1 MGWRR
6 WFPRFAGRNP
16 AHGASAP
23 RAPGEANGR
32 GTGNDTGAALDAAL
46 ALLQSG
52 DPVDGERAL
61 ALLDPIA
68 STASGPEARRAL
80 ELSGQYLH
88 SLGELDR
95 AAQALGR
102 AHALAP
108 EDVPVNFRLATVQL
122 ALGEAEAALDHFTLA
137 LHYEPGLFAACEGR
151 VQALKALGRAAE
163 EEAAVAAFL
172 ARNPGHVPAT
182 CTLAGLRYA
191 ASDYDGAVALL
202 EPLAQANPGDRDACN
217 LLGLIL
223 GRELCQFD
231 RSKALLAGVL
241 ATSPGWPPAMVN
253 LAWMHF
259 ETGEHDQGVAL
270 IDQVLAVSPQD
281 DEARLVKSYANL
293 KRGRFAEGWRDYHAR
308 LTRPSARERPYRF
321 PRWDG
326 SAAPQARMLVY
337 AEQGLGDHIMFASC
351 FAQARAMVG
360 SLTIECHP
368 KLVALFTRSFPDC
381 DVRPSVPFGEPAR
394 WLDEVPPFDLQAP
407 MGDLPAYFR
416 GDWAS
421 FPGHAGYLR
430 ADPARVAHWRE
441 RLDGLGA
448 GSTFGLSWAGGAP
461 GTRRHLRSL
470 PPEAVLPLLR
480 LDARF
485 VSLQY
490 GDCTA
495 DLAAIRELSGV
506 ALPHWPETIEDY
518 DDTAA
523 LVCALDGVVSV
534 CTAIVHLSGALGRP
548 VWVLT
553 PSVPE
558 WRYLHE
564 GERLPWYPSARL
576 VRQVVPGDWAVPVAA
591 LLARLEERPG
601 VATNGRE

>member
-1 MGWRR
+1 MDWRR
-6 WFPRFAGRNP
+6 WLGL
-16 AHGASAP
+16 AP
-23 RAPGEANGR
+23 VRAEA
-32 GTGNDTGAALDAAL
+32 GAAAPAPADDGAGARAKALDEAL

-52 DPVDGERAL
+52 SPGDAARAVAMLEPVAR
-61 ALLDPIA
+61 
-68 STASGPEARRAL
+68 SASGAQARRAL
-80 ELSGQYLH
+80 ELLGQHFH
-88 SLGELDR
+88 SMGELAR
-95 AAQALGR
+95 AAEALGR

-108 EDVPVNFRLATVQL
+108 EDVPINFRLATVQL
-122 ALGEAEAALDHFTLA
+122 ALGEAELALDHFTLA

-151 VQALKALGRAAE
+151 VQALKALGRAD
-163 EEAAVAAFL
+163 EEAAVVAAFV
-172 ARNPGHVPAT
+172 AANPGHAGAA

-191 ASDYDGAVALL
+191 ARDYDGALALL
-202 EPLAQANPGDRDACN
+202 EPLAAAEPVDRDACN
-217 LLGLIL
+217 LLGLIV

-231 RSKALLAGVL
+231 RSKALLARVL
-241 ATSPGWPPAMVN
+241 AAHPGWPPAMVN

-259 ETGEHDQGVAL
+259 ETGSHDAGEAL
-270 IDQVLAVSPQD
+270 IDQVLAASPQD

-326 SAAPQARMLVY
+326 RAAPGARLLVY
-337 AEQGLGDHIMFASC
+337 AEQGLGDQIMFASC
-351 FAQARAMVG
+351 IAEARGLVG

-368 KLVALFTRSFPDC
+368 KLVALFARSFPGC
-381 DVRPSVPFGEPAR
+381 EVRPSVPFGEPAR
-394 WLDEVPPFDLQAP
+394 WLAQVPAFDLQAP
-407 MGDLPAYFR
+407 LGDLPVHFR
-416 GDWAS
+416 PDWAS
-421 FPGHAGYLR
+421 FPAHDGYLR
-430 ADPARVAHWRE
+430 ADLERVAMWRE
-441 RLDGLGA
+441 RLAGLGA
-448 GSTFGLSWAGGAP
+448 GRKLGLSWAGGAP

-470 PPEAVLPLLR
+470 PPQALLPLLAS
-480 LDARF
+480 DARF

-490 GDCTA
+490 GDCAA
-495 DLAAIRELSGV
+495 DLAAIRALSGV

-576 VRQVVPGDWAVPVAA
+576 VRQAAPGDWGGPVAELAA
-591 LLARLEERPG
+591 LLARQSAMSASG
-601 VATNGRE
+601 SG